1 MPLNLNGPVGPMDD
15 SGEELMAEINV
26 VPLTDVMLVL
36 LVIFMV
42 ATPLLV
48 VESFKVRLSESA
60 STEASTGAQDTPQ
73 AETTIVTVTEEGII
87 FIDGSPVRRVDFLAE
102 LTGVLK
108 GRPEAL
114 VLLKG
119 DPGARHGLV
128 VEVLELSKKAGAK
141 KLSISS
147 SGADSG
153 SGSASIDGKKRQ

>member
-1 MPLNLNGPVGPMDD
+1 MGD
-15 SGEELMAEINV
+15 SGEELMAEINI

-60 STEASTGAQDTPQ
+60 RAEAFTGMRDKEKAQ
-73 AETTIVTVTEEGII
+73 ATIVTVTEEGII
-87 FIDGSPVRRVDFLAE
+87 FIDGSPVKRSDFLAK
-102 LTGVLK
+102 LKGVLK

-119 DPGARHGLV
+119 DPRARHGLV

-147 SGADSG
+147 SGSG
-153 SGSASIDGKKRQ
+153 SVSNSEPGSASIDGKKRQ